1 MSLLLEGKNCLI
13 TSGAH
18 GLGFAIAKLF
28 AEQGANVAICGKDPS
43 GAESGEELSTIT
55 RGSFFYQCD
64 LSDLDR
70 VASFGDEALSR
81 MGHID
86 VLVNCVGTNIR
97 EPMTGI
103 NMENFDYV
111 QNVNLKAAI
120 VLIGKV
126 LPVMIEK
133 GIKGSIVNISSI
145 HSVAPA
151 AIMAAY
157 ASSKGALNSMSRV
170 LALEVAKYGIR
181 SNTLCPGW
189 IATTYI
195 NHDLDKLKDDREK
208 QYTELEKLNG
218 SAPCLSPARAED
230 IAMHALFLASDMSS
244 YITGATLMDDG
255 GSTLQTHYALFPS
268 PDCAYDMRKEL
279 YNAILESPY
288 TR

>member
-1 MSLLLEGKNCLI
+1 MALLLEGKNCLI

-28 AEQGANVAICGKDPS
+28 AEQGANVAICGKNP
-43 GAESGEELSTIT
+43 SGEESGKELSAIT
-55 RGSFFYQCD
+55 KGSFFYQCD
-64 LSDLDR
+64 LSDLGR
-70 VASFGDEALSR
+70 VASFGDEALRR
-81 MGHID
+81 MEHID

-97 EPMTGI
+97 EPLTDI
-103 NMENFDYV
+103 KMENFDYV
-111 QNVNLKAAI
+111 HNVNLKAAI
-120 VLIGKV
+120 ILIGKV
-126 LPVMIEK
+126 LPVMIK
-133 GIKGSIVNISSI
+133 NGIKGSIVNISSI
-145 HSVAPA
+145 HSIAPA

-157 ASSKGALNSMSRV
+157 ASSKGALNALSRV

-195 NHDLDKLKDDREK
+195 NNDLEKLKDDREK
-208 QYTELEKLNG
+208 QYFELEKLDG

-255 GSTLQTHYALFPS
+255 GSTLQTHYTEFAT
-268 PDCAYDMRKEL
+268 PDCSYDMRKQL
-279 YNAILESPY
+279 YDAILGSKY